1 MRERVIAFFSTPFQ
15 LVLVISFSLIAA
27 IAIGVGAWS
36 ISITISDYLSD
47 TMNERVARDMQLAET
62 FYNQKLN
69 EIKGITNRSSV
80 DPLVIENIGPTLQGN
95 EGSRAIIEKQIT
107 NDLTAPGLG
116 GNQLIAVLDKDGNI
130 LAAQQ
135 LSSSNLL
142 KKLDPQGN
150 WMDLAVIQKAISN
163 GGPIAATEII
173 PPELLQQVGLA
184 DEAQIAVLQTPKASP
199 QLFDAREG
207 SAGLALV
214 SVSPVKDETGE
225 VLGAVMAFHLINNDF
240 TIVDRIKEIAGID
253 TSTIFFGDLRVS
265 TNVMTQEYMRA
276 IGTRV
281 SQEVSDVVLKQ
292 GQEFVGPAF
301 VVNEDYITRYDPLRD
316 HLGKVIG
323 ILYVGAKQA
332 SFQRLLNNFNQRI
345 LLVAIGMILLTIII
359 TTPVSRMITN
369 PLNQLKVLANANRRV
384 AEGDMTV
391 RVPVSTGGDVGLL
404 ENSFNSMLDT
414 LQNTQDQL
422 VQSEKLASLGQLA
435 AGVAHE
441 LNNPLGTIL
450 LFSDIVKKELGP
462 DSKYADDIEI
472 ILSETKRC
480 KGIVSALLE
489 FARQNQVVAQPTDLN
504 QLIMGLVEVQIG
516 RCEALSVHIQVKL
529 HPNLPKIQADPGQIT
544 QVLVNLIENALDA
557 MPDGGNLTIRTI
569 NGPEGMVTVE
579 FEDTGLGISPENL
592 NKLFTPFFTTKPV
605 GKGTG
610 LGLAIVYGI
619 VKMHR
624 GQVVVRSDEGVG
636 STFTI
641 QLPVKLLGV
650 PKTNGGGADRIESHV
665 IEAGKPL

>member
-27 IAIGVGAWS
+27 LAIAVGALS

-47 TMNERVARDMQLAET
+47 TMNERIARDMGLAES
-62 FYNQKLN
+62 FYDQKLN
-69 EIKGITNRSSV
+69 EIEGITTRLSK
-80 DPLVIENIGPTLQGN
+80 DTLVTENIDRARQGD
-95 EGSRAIIEKQIT
+95 EQSRTILEEQIA
-107 NDLTAPGLG
+107 NDLSSPGLE
-116 GNQLIAVLDKDGNI
+116 GNHFIAVLDKDGSI
-130 LAAQQ
+130 QAAQS
-135 LSSSNLL
+135 LSASKLL
-142 KKLDPQGN
+142 NIINPQGN
-150 WMDLAVIQKAISN
+150 WIDLPIIQKTISK
-163 GGPIAATEII
+163 GSPLAATEII

-214 SVSPVKDETGE
+214 SVSPVKDQTGE

-253 TSTIFFGDLRVS
+253 TATIFFGDLRVS
-265 TNVMTQEYMRA
+265 TNVMTQESKRA
-276 IGTRV
+276 IGTRI
-281 SQEVSDVVLKQ
+281 SQEVSDVVLQQ

-323 ILYVGAKQA
+323 ILYVGARQA

-345 LLVAIGMILLTIII
+345 ILVAIGMVLLTIFI

-391 RVPVSTGGDVGLL
+391 RVPVRAGGDVGLL
-404 ENSFNSMLDT
+404 ESSFNSMLDT

-462 DSKYADDIEI
+462 GSTYTDDIEI
-472 ILSETKRC
+472 IVNETKRC

-489 FARQNQVVAQPTDLN
+489 FARQNQVIAQPTDLN
-504 QLIMGLVEVQIG
+504 NLILSMAELQIG
-516 RCEALSVHIQVKL
+516 RCTALSVQIHLKL
-529 HPNLPKIQADPGQIT
+529 QPDLQKIQADPGQIT

-557 MPDGGNLTIRTI
+557 MPEGGNLTIRTA

-579 FEDTGLGISPENL
+579 FEDTGIGISAENL
-592 NKLFTPFFTTKPV
+592 NKLFTPFFTTKPL

-624 GQVVVRSDEGVG
+624 GQILVRSEEGIG
-636 STFTI
+636 TTFTL

-650 PKTNGGGADRIESHV
+650 SITNSGGADRNDGRV
-665 IEAGKPL
+665 IEIGNNL